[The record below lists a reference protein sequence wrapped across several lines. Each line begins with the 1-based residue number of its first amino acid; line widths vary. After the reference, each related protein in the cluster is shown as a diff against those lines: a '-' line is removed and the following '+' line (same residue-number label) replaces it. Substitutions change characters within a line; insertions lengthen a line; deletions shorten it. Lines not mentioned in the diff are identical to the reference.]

1 MAKLLYVMNAS
12 LDGYIADEDG
22 KFDWGAP
29 GEEYYS
35 FINDLLRPVGTYLYG
50 RRLYELMQVWETDPT
65 AAAQSPGT
73 REFAEIWQA
82 ADKVVYSRTLATA
95 STTRTRIEPDF
106 DPEAV
111 RHLKAAAERDLTV
124 GGPTLGAHAITA
136 GLVDEVPPVRLARR
150 GGRRQAVP
158 PQPGPAS
165 ARTAGRAP
173 GRQRRGVPALPHP
186 DMSSGSARSTVEV
199 LAEELG
205 PSLRWATATTRATRE
220 LQPVARST
228 SRCDERDAKHALRSA
243 PSCPCFRVPV
253 GAPEFDLTGAGDP
266 RPSAPPR
273 PARAGGCWHGE
284 SSA

>member
-1 MAKLLYVMNAS
+1 MAKLLYVMNVS

-50 RRLYELMQVWETDPT
+50 RRLYELMAVWETDPA

-82 ADKVVYSRTLATA
+82 ADKVVYSTTLETV

-111 RHLKAAAERDLTV
+111 RQLKAASGRDLTV

-136 GLVDEVPPVRLARR
+136 GLVDEYHLFVWPVVVGGGKQFLPNRARL
-150 GGRRQAVP
+150 Q
-158 PQPGPAS
+158 
-165 ARTAGRAP
+165 
-173 GRQRRGVPALPHP
+173 L
-186 DMSSGSARSTVEV
+186 
-199 LAEELG
+199 
-205 PSLRWATATTRATRE
+205 
-220 LQPVARST
+220 
-228 SRCDERDAKHALRSA
+228 
-243 PSCPCFRVPV
+243 
-253 GAPEFDLTGAGDP
+253 
-266 RPSAPPR
+266 
-273 PARAGGCWHGE
+273 
-284 SSA
+284 